1 MGANGCFQEHRIRI
15 LYKESQNFFYVK
27 VINRLRRYDRGTN
40 FSNYDGQMNMKNIVT
55 FLSFLFIVSTASAQ
69 MTIPPPGTH
78 PVPPPGM
85 PPGGAPPGQIPPM
98 QQQMLKSS
106 YPDST
111 AFNAAFKELFP
122 LIRPTPTIKERAE
135 TMLGHMGHL
144 FQARQIDSAKA
155 YDSVMKV
162 IDHSMDEKILF
173 NAYRLQFT
181 AEELKSMIAF
191 FKTPAGKHYLEVE
204 SRLVSARNGEID
216 QYVNKT
222 VNRTVMPMG
231 KQPETPP
238 SMRGGAPGS
247 MGHPGMPPAPPTPP
261 TPPSKN

>member
-1 MGANGCFQEHRIRI
+1 M
-15 LYKESQNFFYVK
+15 K

-40 FSNYDGQMNMKNIVT
+40 FSNYVGQMNMKNIVT

-69 MTIPPPGTH
+69 IKTPPPGT
-78 PVPPPGM
+78 PPMPPPGM
-85 PPGGAPPGQIPPM
+85 PPPGGHMGEPPTP
-98 QQQMLKSS
+98 MLKSS

-111 AFNAAFKELFP
+111 AFNAEFKELFQ
-122 LIRPTPTIKERAE
+122 IIKPTPSIKERAE
-135 TMLGHMGHL
+135 AMLGRMGHL
-144 FQARQIDSAKA
+144 FQVRQIDSVKA

-162 IDHSMDEKILF
+162 LDHNMDEKILF
-173 NAYRLQFT
+173 NAYRAQFT
-181 AEELKSMIAF
+181 AEELKTMIPF
-191 FKTPAGKHYLEVE
+191 FKTPTGKHYLEVE
-204 SRLVSARNGEID
+204 PHLIAARNGEID

-247 MGHPGMPPAPPTPP
+247 MGMPPPPPP
-261 TPPSKN
+261 PVQH